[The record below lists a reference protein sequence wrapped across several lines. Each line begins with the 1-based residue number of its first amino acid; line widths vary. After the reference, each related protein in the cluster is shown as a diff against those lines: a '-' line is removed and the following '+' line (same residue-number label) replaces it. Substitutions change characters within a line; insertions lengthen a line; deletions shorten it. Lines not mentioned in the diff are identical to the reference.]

1 MIGRTPVSYTHD
13 VPDRKRKFLERF
25 FQEAVSFRGGCA
37 HEPRPAFVLVFPAGC
52 VLPQRARARNAAL
65 GVDITHRLLLICSGD
80 GARTEVRNSGR
91 FTRTEGCV
99 MGPVLLVLAILV
111 GLIILWFVLT
121 YNGLI
126 GMRNRV
132 RNAWSQ
138 IDVQLRRRYDL
149 IPNLVETAKGYMKHE
164 REVLENVTK
173 ARQQGIDAT
182 TVKEQAA
189 AENTITA
196 ALRQLFAV
204 VENYPDLK
212 ANQNMLAL
220 QEELTSTE
228 NKISFARQFYNDSV
242 MKYNTRIQ
250 RVPAKLVADMCN
262 FKEEDF
268 FEIEEGEA
276 REPVKVKF

>member
-1 MIGRTPVSYTHD
+1 MG
-13 VPDRKRKFLERF
+13 
-25 FQEAVSFRGGCA
+25 
-37 HEPRPAFVLVFPAGC
+37 
-52 VLPQRARARNAAL
+52 L
-65 GVDITHRLLLICSGD
+65 G
-80 GARTEVRNSGR
+80 
-91 FTRTEGCV
+91 
-99 MGPVLLVLAILV
+99 LLVLAILA
-111 GLIILWFVLT
+111 GLIIIWFVVT
-121 YNGLI
+121 YNGFI

-173 ARQQGIDAT
+173 ARQQGIDAS

-189 AENTITA
+189 AENMITG

-220 QEELTSTE
+220 QEELTTTE

-242 MKYNTRIQ
+242 MKYNTKIQ
-250 RVPAKLVADMCN
+250 RIPAKLVADVCN
-262 FKEEDF
+262 FREEDF

-276 REPVKVKF
+276 RGPVKVEF